1 MSLKPPNGAERHRL
15 YSGVVYPQPREKL
28 TMKTM
33 KRFGVCLISLVFA
46 VALWTAPAG
55 AQDKFIMAY
64 GGGT

>member
-1 MSLKPPNGAERHRL
+1 
-15 YSGVVYPQPREKL
+15 
-28 TMKTM
+28 M

-55 AQDKFIMAY
+55 AQEKFIMAY

>member
-1 MSLKPPNGAERHRL
+1 MSLKPPNGAERQRR
-15 YSGVVYPQPREKL
+15 YSGVVDPQPKEKL
-28 TMKTM
+28 TM